1 MNHKKVD
8 NKPRNLNDQEIR
20 ICEALYE
27 KFNSIKNIDKNCA
40 RYTETTISQT
50 VELGTS
56 LPAIGKLIGSYIRV
70 ENIFDGDKISIYL
83 YEPGFDKTITVYKE
97 WNYQIFM
104 DMFNFVQY
112 FKELINDE
120 EYNLTLNLMDNI
132 LIHHKK
138 NKFNVKE

>member
-56 LPAIGKLIGSYIRV
+56 LPTIGKLIGSYIRV

-83 YEPGFDKTITVYKE
+83 YEPEFTKSILIYKE
-97 WNYQIFM
+97 LNYQIFM

-112 FKELINDE
+112 FKDLINDE
-120 EYNLTLNLMDNI
+120 EYNIALNLMDNI
-132 LIHHKK
+132 LIHLEKK
-138 NKFNVKE
+138 